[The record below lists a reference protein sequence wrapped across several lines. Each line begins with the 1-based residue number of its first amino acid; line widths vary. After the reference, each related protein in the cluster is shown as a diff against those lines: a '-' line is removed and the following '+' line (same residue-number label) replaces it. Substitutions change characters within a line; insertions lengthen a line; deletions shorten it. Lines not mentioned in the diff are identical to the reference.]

1 MTDDP
6 SHPDDVKFI
15 PEFLLLCVL
24 FFLLLTP
31 NATENGVGNSSRP
44 SRGVHNSIWSWLL

>member
-6 SHPDDVKFI
+6 SHPDDVTFI

-24 FFLLLTP
+24 FFQLLTS
-31 NATENGVGNSSRP
+31 NAMENGVGNR
-44 SRGVHNSIWSWLL
+44 